1 MPSTHFSSRATICWT
16 KLIRT
21 WRSWPLR
28 WADLFFFFIS
38 MKPELHQLSC
48 MTSTWTIDQRWL
60 CNLPIKTELM
70 LRSSTNTRAEVS
82 PEVQSVFVYSSLT
95 LWTLSVTVYE
105 EFILYFILYYKFSFV
120 WFDCQLDQLVID
132 SAMEKREMEHKH
144 ATIQQRVSPYF
155 LRLFFMDQRRVLR
168 NNRGEIIQ
176 VT

>member
-105 EFILYFILYYKFSFV
+105 EFILYYYFFNFPLFGLIVSSISWWSTQPWRRGKWSTNTPPFS
-120 WFDCQLDQLVID
+120 
-132 SAMEKREMEHKH
+132 
-144 ATIQQRVSPYF
+144 
-155 LRLFFMDQRRVLR
+155 
-168 NNRGEIIQ
+168 RGW
-176 VT
+176 VHTF

>member
-1 MPSTHFSSRATICWT
+1 MTELTSCSSASSHTDAVIHARPVLTFPAGLQSVGRNW
-16 KLIRT
+16 
-21 WRSWPLR
+21 SVHEEVGR
-28 WADLFFFFIS
+28 WGEQIFFFLIS

-105 EFILYFILYYKFSFV
+105 EFILYYYFCLNFPLFGLIVSWISWWSTQPWRRGKWSTNTPPFS
-120 WFDCQLDQLVID
+120 
-132 SAMEKREMEHKH
+132 
-144 ATIQQRVSPYF
+144 
-155 LRLFFMDQRRVLR
+155 
-168 NNRGEIIQ
+168 RGW
-176 VT
+176 VHTF

>member
-1 MPSTHFSSRATICWT
+1 MHAQYSLFQQGYNLLDEIDPYMKKLAAEVSR
-16 KLIRT
+16 
-21 WRSWPLR
+21 S
-28 WADLFFFFIS
+28 FFFFIS

-105 EFILYFILYYKFSFV
+105 EFILYYYFCLNFPL
-120 WFDCQLDQLVID
+120 FGLID
-132 SAMEKREMEHKH
+132 SWISWWS
-144 ATIQQRVSPYF
+144 TQPW
-155 LRLFFMDQRRVLR
+155 RRGKWST
-168 NNRGEIIQ
+168 NTPPFSRGW
-176 VT
+176 VHTF